1 MDEIK
6 ENTSQKRILL
16 IDDDELT
23 VNALAQ
29 RLQRRGYQTMVI
41 TNPAE
46 VMGTLAQEKF
56 DAVLLDMVMPKVGGL
71 EVLINIRKMFNK
83 TQLPVIIV
91 TILNDSTEMSSA
103 FEAGVNDYIAKPFN
117 IDAGIER
124 IKAHINSCELQ
135 REQLKLRDL
144 EVVRAMVVT
153 YNHEFNNAVGIA
165 KIELD
170 LLKSKVADPEWVSK
184 LDRALARITDIV
196 QKINEASKSSEVSFS
211 NYLNNIKMLKIKN

>member
-1 MDEIK
+1 MAEIK
-6 ENTSQKRILL
+6 DGIATKRILL

-29 RLQRRGYQTMVI
+29 RLERRGYQTMVL
-41 TNPAE
+41 TNPAN
-46 VMGTLAQEKF
+46 VMETLAREKF
-56 DAVLLDMVMPKVGGL
+56 DIVLLDMVMPKVGGL
-71 EVLINIRKMFNK
+71 EVLLSIRKVYNK

-103 FEAGVNDYIAKPFN
+103 FSAGVNDYLAKPFS

-135 REQLKLRDL
+135 REQLKLREL

-165 KIELD
+165 KVELD
-170 LLKSKVADPEWVSK
+170 LLKTKITDPDSLNR
-184 LDRALARITDIV
+184 LDRALARITEIV
-196 QKINEASKSSEVSFS
+196 QKISDAGKSSEISFA
-211 NYLNNIKMLKIKN
+211 NYVNDIKMVKIKN